1 MTGQLVDVTM
11 YIPSCIV
18 MGLVTENLGLMTAAI
33 QWNKNN
39 SRNHFNTFNSFLCGW
54 FCQIKTSVHIHLTW
68 TFTSENT
75 LAWKINTQQQNA
87 TKMWYEKSINY
98 AKSTDIQS
106 IRVHVYSPCLNSHM
120 TRKKKT
126 RFFFLMAQVT
136 EILQNVFLKIH
147 LSNSIVISKV
157 GQGRAWQEL
166 RLRKR

>member
-1 MTGQLVDVTM
+1 
-11 YIPSCIV
+11 
-18 MGLVTENLGLMTAAI
+18 
-33 QWNKNN
+33 
-39 SRNHFNTFNSFLCGW
+39 
-54 FCQIKTSVHIHLTW
+54 
-68 TFTSENT
+68 
-75 LAWKINTQQQNA
+75 
-87 TKMWYEKSINY
+87 
-98 AKSTDIQS
+98 
-106 IRVHVYSPCLNSHM
+106 M